1 MIIDA
6 RKNLEEKLGDKF
18 DIKKF
23 HFQILSQSHGTLT
36 FIKKY
41 MEHYT
46 ECKAGSKS
54 SCNHV
59 MSKNDY
65 KSFCKR
71 GFERTEESKLNR
83 EIMSMLKKRVYY

>member
-1 MIIDA
+1 M
-6 RKNLEEKLGDKF
+6 EEKLGDKF

-23 HFQILSQSHGTLT
+23 HFQILSQGHGTLT

-41 MEHYT
+41 MDHYT
-46 ECKAGSKS
+46 ECKGGSKV

-59 MSKNDY
+59 MNKNDL

-71 GFERTEESKLNR
+71 GLEKTDESKLDR
-83 EIMSMLKKRVYY
+83 EIFSMLKKRTYL